1 MKSILSCA
9 TYRPPDC
16 SVTCLTN
23 DLMEKYT
30 MALTY
35 GKDMFIVG
43 DLNCNMLK
51 DNQDTKVIKDVC
63 SNLNLK
69 QLINTPTR
77 ITSQWLSLIDL
88 IIA

>member
-1 MKSILSCA
+1 MEIQHKNIKSILLCA
-9 TYRPPDC
+9 TYRLPDC

-43 DLNCNMLK
+43 DLNCSNMLK
-51 DNQDTKVIKDVC
+51 DNQDRKVLKDVC

-69 QLINTPTR
+69 LGKI
-77 ITSQWLSLIDL
+77 SYVLK
-88 IIA
+88 